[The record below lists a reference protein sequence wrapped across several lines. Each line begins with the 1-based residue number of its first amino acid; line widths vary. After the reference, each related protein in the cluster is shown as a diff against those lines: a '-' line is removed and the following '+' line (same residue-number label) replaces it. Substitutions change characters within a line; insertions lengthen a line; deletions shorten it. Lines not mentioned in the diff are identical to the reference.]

1 MSVYTE
7 EATRATNQALM
18 LAFAEEYGQEQD
30 EHMFHPTSPFDQ
42 DGECWN
48 DFWATYA
55 ETME

>member
-1 MSVYTE
+1 MFAYTDE
-7 EATRATNQALM
+7 STSAATRALM
-18 LAFAEEYGQEQD
+18 FAFAEEYEEHDD
-30 EHMFHPTSPFDQ
+30 EHMNPASPFDQ